1 MDVYYEIYVRVE
13 ANRVRVEEEEKPDLN
28 PDWNQ
33 DRFGENDEAL
43 HHHHPHRHDIK
54 GDADDWLTMEAV
66 ACDLS
71 CLLHFYY
78 TRTEVE
84 TPYGPV

>member
-1 MDVYYEIYVRVE
+1 MDVNYEIYLRVE
-13 ANRVRVEEEEKPDLN
+13 ANKVRVEEEKTDLN

-43 HHHHPHRHDIK
+43 HHHHDIK
-54 GDADDWLTMEAV
+54 GDADHDEAGLTMKAV
-66 ACDLS
+66 DSDLR
-71 CLLHFYY
+71 CFLHFYY